1 MTKQLISEHG
11 LTEEEYEKI
20 LSILKRTPTIT
31 ELGIFSVMWSEHC
44 SYKSSRSTLRML
56 PTQSERV
63 LVGPGENAGVIDIG
77 NGIWVAFK
85 IESHNHPSAVEPYQG
100 AATGVGGILRD
111 IFTMGA
117 RPIAILDSLRFGE
130 MSLSQ
135 NRRLLSGVVSGIAG
149 YGNCMGIPT
158 IGGEVYM
165 DSAYERN
172 PLVNVMSLGIIRDG
186 IIVKAAAAGED
197 NPIIYV
203 GSATGRDGIKGA
215 SFASRELTESS
226 YEDRPAVQVG
236 DPFVEKLLL
245 EACLE
250 LAKKD
255 YLISMQD
262 MGAAG
267 LTCSTCEMASK
278 GGVGIEID
286 LSLVPK
292 RAQGMTPYE
301 LMLSESQERMLVCV
315 EKGYEKEVEKIFEKW
330 DLHSVV
336 IGRVTGDGLFRV
348 MNGQEIVS
356 EIPAKAL
363 ADDAP
368 IYYHPEKEPEYLK
381 ETQQF
386 SLSEI
391 LQQPS
396 PSASPREIQG
406 RHGGLPLPS
415 ASPREKT
422 ALTNNEILLQLLASP
437 VIANKAWIYEQYDH
451 MVRTNTVLC
460 PGKGDAGVVRIKGT
474 KTAIAMS
481 TDCNGRY
488 CYLDPYVG
496 GMIAVAEAA
505 RNVVCVG
512 AKPLAL
518 TNCLNFG
525 SPMDPEVMWQFRRA
539 VEGIT
544 KACQALDVPVTGG
557 NVSFYNESESGP
569 IYPTPVIGMVGVI
582 QDASNVTDMGFKDEG
597 DMIVILGESRDE
609 LGGSEYLKIIHGLV
623 KGKPP
628 VLDLE
633 LEISVQQA
641 VLEAFET
648 GIVKSAHDCAE
659 GGLSVA
665 LAECCIQGKIGAKC
679 SCQLTV
685 DNGQQGRIGAKTSMP
700 IISLLFG
707 ESQSR
712 IIVSV
717 AKTNL
722 EQFMQIITQ
731 ANIPHEILGV
741 VGGESLIINDL
752 IHLSLKKMEV
762 SYQWQG

>member
-1 MTKQLISEHG
+1 MEITKQLVSEHG

-20 LSILKRTPTIT
+20 LSILKRVPTIT

-44 SYKSSRSTLRML
+44 SYKSSRSTLKML

-130 MSLSQ
+130 MDSAQ

-158 IGGEVYM
+158 IGGEVCM

-172 PLVNVMSLGIIRDG
+172 PLVNVMSLGIISDG
-186 IIVKAAAAGED
+186 IIVKAAAVGEG

-255 YLISMQD
+255 YLVSMQD

-315 EKGYEKEVEKIFEKW
+315 KKGYEKEVEKIFEKW

-336 IGRVTGDGLFRV
+336 IGRVTDDGLFRV
-348 MNGQEIVS
+348 MDGQEIVS

-368 IYYHPEKEPEYLK
+368 IYHHPEKEPEYLK
-381 ETQQF
+381 GIQEF
-386 SLSEI
+386 SLPEI
-391 LQQPS
+391 
-396 PSASPREIQG
+396 ACD
-406 RHGGLPLPS
+406 
-415 ASPREKT
+415 ADTFNK
-422 ALTNNEILLQLLASP
+422 ILLQLLASP
-437 VIANKAWIYEQYDH
+437 IIANKAWIYEQYDH
-451 MVRTNTVLC
+451 MVRTNTILC
-460 PGKGDAGVVRIKGT
+460 PGTADAGVVRIKET
-474 KTAIAMS
+474 KAAIAMS

-597 DMIVILGESRDE
+597 DMIVMLGESRDE
-609 LGGSEYLKIIHGLV
+609 IGGSEYLKIIHGMV

-628 VLDLE
+628 VIDLKME
-633 LEISVQQA
+633 ACIQQA

-648 GIVKSAHDCAE
+648 GIIKSAHDCAE

-665 LAECCIQGKIGAKC
+665 LAECCLQGKIGAIVESKP
-679 SCQLTV
+679 SIPTM
-685 DNGQQGRIGAKTSMP
+685 SFF
-700 IISLLFG
+700 FG

-717 AKTNL
+717 SGANL

-731 ANIPHEILGV
+731 AGIPHEVLGV

-752 IHLSLKKMEV
+752 IHLSIKEMEV

>member
-1 MTKQLISEHG
+1 MEITKQIVSDHG
-11 LTEEEYEKI
+11 ITEEEYERI
-20 LSILKRTPTIT
+20 LSILKRTPTMT

-44 SYKSSRSTLRML
+44 SYKSSRSTLSML
-56 PTQSERV
+56 PVKSERV
-63 LVGPGENAGVIDIG
+63 LVGPGENAGVVDIG
-77 NGIWVAFK
+77 NGILIVFK

-130 MSLSQ
+130 MDSPQSK
-135 NRRLLSGVVSGIAG
+135 RLLSGVVSGIAG

-158 IGGEVYM
+158 IGGEACFDAV
-165 DSAYERN
+165 YERN
-172 PLVNVMSLGIIRDG
+172 PLVNVMSLGIIENNK
-186 IIVKAAAAGED
+186 IVKAAATGEG

-236 DPFVEKLLL
+236 DPFTEKLLL

-250 LAKKD
+250 LAKED
-255 YLISMQD
+255 YLIGMQD

-278 GGVGIEID
+278 SNVGIEID

-292 RAQGMTPYE
+292 RTQGMTPYE

-315 EKGYEKEVEKIFEKW
+315 KKGYEKEIEKIFAKW

-336 IGRVTGDGLFRV
+336 IGRVTGDGIFRV
-348 MNGQEIVS
+348 MDGSEIVS

-363 ADDAP
+363 TDDAP
-368 IYYHPEKEPEYLK
+368 MYQHPEKEPEYLK
-381 ETQQF
+381 GTDLVGADLCVCPISVCHNACEH
-386 SLSEI
+386 I
-391 LQQPS
+391 GS
-396 PSASPREIQG
+396 PL
-406 RHGGLPLPS
+406 H
-415 ASPREKT
+415 
-422 ALTNNEILLQLLASP
+422 LTYNEILLRLLASP

-451 MVRTNTVLC
+451 MVRTSTILC
-460 PGKGDAGVVRIKGT
+460 PGKGDAGVVYIKGT

-488 CYLDPYVG
+488 CYLDPYMG

-525 SPMDPEVMWQFRRA
+525 SPMDPEVMWQFRRV

-557 NVSFYNESESGP
+557 NVSFYNESEDGP

-582 QDASNVTDMGFKDEG
+582 EDAAKVIDMGFKDEG
-597 DMIVILGESRDE
+597 DVIVMLGESRDE
-609 LGGSEYLKIIHGLV
+609 IGGSEYLKIIHRMI

-628 VLDLE
+628 VIDLSME
-633 LEISVQQA
+633 TCIQQA
-641 VLEAFET
+641 VLKAVEA

-659 GGLSVA
+659 GGLSVT
-665 LAECCIQGKIGAKC
+665 LAECCLQGKIGAKC
-679 SCQLTV
+679 DYQYAI
-685 DNGQQGRIGAKTSMP
+685 DK
-700 IISLLFG
+700 ISLLFG

-712 IIVSV
+712 IVVSV
-717 AKTNL
+717 SNTNL
-722 EQFMQIITQ
+722 EHFMKMMYQSGI
-731 ANIPHEILGV
+731 HYEILGA
-741 VGGESLIINDL
+741 VGGDELIINDL
-752 IHLSLKKMEV
+752 IRLSLKEMIV
-762 SYQWQG
+762 AYQWQG

>member
-1 MTKQLISEHG
+1 MEITKQLVSEHG
-11 LTEEEYEKI
+11 ITEKEYERI
-20 LSILKRTPTIT
+20 LSILKRTPTMT

-44 SYKSSRSTLRML
+44 SYKSSRSTLSML
-56 PTQSERV
+56 PTQSKRV
-63 LVGPGENAGVIDIG
+63 LVGPGENAGVVDIG
-77 NGIWVAFK
+77 NGIWIAFK

-130 MSLSQ
+130 MVSSQ
-135 NRRLLSGVVSGIAG
+135 SRRLLNGVVSGIAG

-158 IGGEVYM
+158 IGGEACFDTV
-165 DSAYERN
+165 YERN
-172 PLVNVMSLGIIRDG
+172 PLVNVMSLGIIENNK
-186 IIVKAAAAGED
+186 IVKAIATGEG

-250 LAKKD
+250 LAEKD
-255 YLISMQD
+255 YLIGMQD

-267 LTCSTCEMASK
+267 LTCSTCEIASR
-278 GGVGIEID
+278 GNVGVEID

-292 RAQGMTPYE
+292 REQGMTPYE

-315 EKGYEKEVEKIFEKW
+315 KKGYEADVEKIFEKW

-356 EIPAKAL
+356 EIPVKAL
-363 ADDAP
+363 TDDAP
-368 IYYHPEKEPEYLK
+368 IYQHPEKEPEYLK
-381 ETQQF
+381 GLQGF
-386 SLSEI
+386 SLHETIS
-391 LQQPS
+391 LQPHFSATLTTDAPEGAHYETISLQPN
-396 PSASPREIQG
+396 PSTNPASL
-406 RHGGLPLPS
+406 H
-415 ASPREKT
+415 EKT
-422 ALTNNEILLQLLASP
+422 YNGTLLKLLASP
-437 VIANKAWIYEQYDH
+437 VIANKAWIYEQYDY
-451 MVRTNTVLC
+451 MVRTNTILC
-460 PGKGDAGVVRIKGT
+460 PGKGDAGVVYIKGI
-474 KTAIAMS
+474 KAPLTAIAMS

-488 CYLDPYVG
+488 CYLDPYIG

-525 SPMDPEVMWQFRRA
+525 SPMDPEVMWQFRRV

-557 NVSFYNESESGP
+557 NVSFYNESEDGP

-582 QDASNVTDMGFKDEG
+582 QDASNVTDMGFKDDG
-597 DMIVILGESRDE
+597 DVIVLLGESRDE
-609 LGGSEYLKIIHGLV
+609 IGGSEYLKIIHGII
-623 KGKPP
+623 KGRPP
-628 VLDLE
+628 MIDMKM
-633 LEISVQQA
+633 EIRIQQA
-641 VLEAFET
+641 VLEAFEAK
-648 GIVKSAHDCAE
+648 IVKSAHDCAE
-659 GGLSVA
+659 GGLSVT
-665 LAECCIQGKIGAKC
+665 LSECC
-679 SCQLTV
+679 L
-685 DNGQQGRIGAKTSMP
+685 QGRIGAKCTCQPTIDSV
-700 IISLLFG
+700 SLLFG

-712 IIVSV
+712 VVVSV
-717 AKTNL
+717 SSANI
-722 EQFMQIITQ
+722 EQFTQIIKQ
-731 ANIPHEILGV
+731 AGIPYEVLGV
-741 VGGESLIINDL
+741 VGGDELIINDL
-752 IHLSLKKMEV
+752 IRLSIKEMEV
-762 SYQWQG
+762 AYQWQG

>member
-1 MTKQLISEHG
+1 MEITKQIVAEHG
-11 LTEEEYEKI
+11 ITEEEYGKI
-20 LSILKRTPTIT
+20 LNILKRTPTIT

-44 SYKSSRSTLRML
+44 SYKSSRSTLKML
-56 PTQSERV
+56 PTKSERV
-63 LVGPGENAGVIDIG
+63 LVGPGENAGVVDIG
-77 NGIWVAFK
+77 DGIWIAFK

-117 RPIAILDSLRFGE
+117 RPIAILDSLRFGK
-130 MSLSQ
+130 MDSSQ
-135 NRRLLSGVVSGIAG
+135 SRRLLSGVVSGIAG

-158 IGGEVYM
+158 IGGEICFDAVY
-165 DSAYERN
+165 EKN
-172 PLVNVMSLGIIRDG
+172 PLVNVMSLGIISDNK
-186 IIVKAAAAGED
+186 IVKACATGEG

-236 DPFVEKLLL
+236 DPFTEKLLL

-250 LAKKD
+250 LAKQD
-255 YLISMQD
+255 YLIGMQD

-278 GGVGIEID
+278 SNVGIEID

-315 EKGYEKEVEKIFEKW
+315 KKGYEKEVEKIFAKW

-336 IGRVTGDGLFRV
+336 IGRVTSDGIFRV
-348 MNGQEIVS
+348 MDGQKIVS

-363 ADDAP
+363 TDDAP
-368 IYYHPEKEPEYLK
+368 IYQHPEKEPEYLK
-381 ETQQF
+381 EAQAAF
-386 SLSEI
+386 SL
-391 LQQPS
+391 QPS
-396 PSASPREIQG
+396 AFS
-406 RHGGLPLPS
+406 L
-415 ASPREKT
+415 
-422 ALTNNEILLQLLASP
+422 NEILLKLLASP

-451 MVRTNTVLC
+451 MVRTNTILC
-460 PGKGDAGVVRIKGT
+460 PGKGDAGVVYIKNAEYGKGNTEGT
-474 KTAIAMS
+474 EKAIAMS

-488 CYLDPYVG
+488 CYLDPYMG

-525 SPMDPEVMWQFRRA
+525 SPMDPEVMWQFRRV
-539 VEGIT
+539 VEGIS

-557 NVSFYNESESGP
+557 NVSFYNETEAGP

-582 QDASNVTDMGFKDEG
+582 EDASNVTDMGFKDEG
-597 DMIVILGESRDE
+597 DVIILLGESRDE
-609 LGGSEYLKIIHGLV
+609 IGGSEYLKIIHGMIA
-623 KGKPP
+623 GKPP
-628 VLDLE
+628 LLDIE
-633 LEISVQQA
+633 REQKIQQA
-641 VLEAFET
+641 VLEAFEAK
-648 GIVKSAHDCAE
+648 IVKSAHDCAE
-659 GGLSVA
+659 GGLSVT
-665 LAECCIQGKIGAKC
+665 LAECCLQGKIGAKC
-679 SCQLTV
+679 SCQSAI
-685 DNGQQGRIGAKTSMP
+685 NMSP
-700 IISLLFG
+700 ISLLFG

-712 IIVSV
+712 IVVSV
-717 AKTNL
+717 SSANL
-722 EQFMQIITQ
+722 EQLRQIIVQ
-731 ANIPHEILGV
+731 AGIPYEVLGV
-741 VGGESLIINDL
+741 VNGDELIINEL
-752 IHLSLKKMEV
+752 IQLPLKEMETA
-762 SYQWQG
+762 YQWQG